1 MDLER
6 LQVVISA
13 KTDQLQKAL
22 SDIVSRLQNVSKA
35 NVDVESS
42 FKQAGD
48 AGADAFNKAI
58 KAVKQY
64 NDEIKQIAQF
74 NARYDI
80 WGGENTTSDKPWF
93 TKIDDN
99 VPITVN
105 NLTKAIEEYKNTI
118 RTIEDKPPSDTL
130 GFGLMNKEIGDAE
143 DAIKRYNAVINE
155 LFKDQKGDQEL
166 KMTADLEALA
176 VKSAEVKEQLASLYE
191 DMKLIRK
198 VESGE
203 MEAYPGIMND
213 IERYNTL
220 DVDDIKKKYSD
231 LTAQYSSIRR
241 EIDET
246 IKAMGGLTVEAEAG
260 TSAFMSFANAATT
273 VALVIA
279 KVAKVAWQVGSAIA
293 KVTNEIGKVLW
304 KIEPVHKALG
314 KIGAS
319 IQSLW
324 TRIKRVLV
332 YSTIVSFFNEVKS
345 HIKGYLSANKELM
358 SALGEAKGAW
368 ITAFMPVLNF
378 VIPKIIALIN

>member
-48 AGADAFNKAI
+48 AGANAFKKAI

-80 WGGENTTSDKPWF
+80 WGGGNTTSDKPWF

-155 LFKDQKGDQEL
+155 LFKDQEGDQEL

-191 DMKLIRK
+191 DMKLIRQI
-198 VESGE
+198 ESGE
-203 MEAYPGIMND
+203 IEAYPGIMND
-213 IERYNTL
+213 VERYNTL

-241 EIDET
+241 EIDAT
-246 IKAMGGLTVEAEAG
+246 KNAMGGFKVEAETAA
-260 TSAFMSFANAATT
+260 SA
-273 VALVIA
+273 
-279 KVAKVAWQVGSAIA
+279 SA
-293 KVTNEIGKVLW
+293 
-304 KIEPVHKALG
+304 
-314 KIGAS
+314 
-319 IQSLW
+319 
-324 TRIKRVLV
+324 
-332 YSTIVSFFNEVKS
+332 
-345 HIKGYLSANKELM
+345 
-358 SALGEAKGAW
+358 
-368 ITAFMPVLNF
+368 
-378 VIPKIIALIN
+378 